1 MRIILPAVLCIL
13 LPTPAFAQSLG
24 EKTGV
29 DSLVGAAP
37 STSDF
42 VTEAAQSDMFEIQ
55 SSQLAAEKGSSAV
68 KAFATQMIADHTKT
82 SAQVKDMVHGGV
94 VKANLPSSMSG
105 SQESMLDKLK
115 GLSGDASN
123 KQYGSDQVTA
133 HKEAVDLF
141 QRYSTSGKNTQLK
154 TFTSTTL
161 PTLQH
166 HLEMANSLPQ

>member
-1 MRIILPAVLCIL
+1 MRIIAPVALCIL
-13 LPTPAFAQSLG
+13 LATPAFAQSVG
-24 EKTGV
+24 GKAGV

-55 SSQLAAEKGSSAV
+55 SSQLAAEKGSAAV
-68 KAFATQMIADHTKT
+68 KVFATQMITDHTKT

-94 VKANLPSSMSG
+94 VKANLPSAMSG
-105 SQESMLDKLK
+105 SQESMLVKLK
-115 GLSGDASN
+115 GLSGDDFD

-141 QRYSTSGKNTQLK
+141 QRYSKSSKNTKLK